1 VFGPDQT
8 VAAMRGAAR
17 DSVYLMGA
25 WAKEALDQ
33 DVVLVSARMRHLLRS
48 PIGQK
53 QAVSDLRYF
62 WLTGR
67 DSLLW
72 RMRIFGTREAALET
86 LARDG
91 LTLGLSPA
99 GLQQGANGDNGRR

>member
-1 VFGPDQT
+1 
-8 VAAMRGAAR
+8 M
-17 DSVYLMGA
+17 
-25 WAKEALDQ
+25 
-33 DVVLVSARMRHLLRS
+33 
-48 PIGQK
+48 GQK
-53 QAVSDLRYF
+53 QAVSDQRYF
-62 WLTGR
+62 WLMTGR

-99 GLQQGANGDNGRR
+99 GLPRGANGDNGRR